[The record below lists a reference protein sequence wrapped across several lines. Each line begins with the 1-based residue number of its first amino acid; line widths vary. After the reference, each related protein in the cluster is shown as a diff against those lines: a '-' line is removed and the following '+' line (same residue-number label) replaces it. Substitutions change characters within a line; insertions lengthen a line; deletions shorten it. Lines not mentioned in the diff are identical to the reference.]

1 MELGRKQVLLEDRPL
16 EAEGAVNMEVKLRL
30 LKYPVP
36 KGLGSQDHC
45 CGLVSV
51 AMINT
56 MTESNLGGRGLF
68 GLRIPI
74 TGSH

>member
-16 EAEGAVNMEVKLRL
+16 DAEGAVNMEVKLRL

-45 CGLVSV
+45 CGLVV
-51 AMINT
+51 AKINT
-56 MTESNLGGRGLF
+56 TTESNLGGRGLF
-68 GLRIPI
+68 GLRTPI